1 MPARP
6 SKFIKITCCLLASGI
21 ALSVSARV
29 ARPEEPMTVDQIVNA
44 LVPQSTRG
52 LSASRAQTA
61 EQAGFLES
69 LRKRTASSLAPEER
83 QKLAALA
90 NDKPSTD
97 VIINFEY
104 NSNKL
109 GPTAISAAE
118 VVGNALLNPQLMG
131 GTFVVAGHTDAK
143 GNDAYNQYLSER
155 RAEAVK
161 NYLIEH
167 FNIPAANLVAVGY
180 GKTRLKN
187 MDNPLAPENRRVQ
200 IVNVSAATAAAK

>member
-1 MPARP
+1 QSLESSMPARP
-6 SKFIKITCCLLASGI
+6 SKFIKITCFLLASGI

-90 NDKPSTD
+90 NDKPSID

-155 RAEAVK
+155 
-161 NYLIEH
+161 
-167 FNIPAANLVAVGY
+167 
-180 GKTRLKN
+180 
-187 MDNPLAPENRRVQ
+187 
-200 IVNVSAATAAAK
+200 